1 MTIDVDLNGSA
12 EGERVEFDK
21 VLLISDKDKVLV
33 GTPTIEGAKVIAT
46 SKGMV
51 KGKKIIV
58 LKFKAKDHYT
68 RKTGHRQKY
77 TRLTIDSII
86 KPGENN

>member
-12 EGERVEFDK
+12 EGEKVEFDK
-21 VLLISDKDKVLV
+21 VLLISDENKVLV
-33 GTPTIEGAKVIAT
+33 GTPTVEGAKVVAT
-46 SKGMV
+46 SRGMV

-77 TRLTIDSII
+77 TRLVIDSII